1 MTDFSHARTVRCHVC
16 GTPFCDV
23 EGPLCD
29 CRQCEGC
36 GEWFTD
42 PFDLVDGLCEA
53 CRPPEREDEDDEQKD
68 FTHACQ
74 SERTL

>member
-16 GTPFCDV
+16 GIPFCDV

-42 PFDLVDGLCEA
+42 PFDLADGLCEA
-53 CRPPEREDEDDEQKD
+53 CRPPEREDEDDEQTD

-74 SERTL
+74 GERTL

>member
-16 GTPFCDV
+16 GMRYCDV

-29 CRQCEGC
+29 CRRCEGC

-42 PFDLVDGLCEA
+42 SFDLTDGLCEA
-53 CRPPEREDEDDEQKD
+53 CRPPEREDEDDEQTD
-68 FTHACQ
+68 FTDACE
-74 SERTL
+74 SERPL